1 MNVMLNTKVIGNR
14 LKDLRGTKTQ
24 LEIADAIG
32 VTKMA
37 ISQYESGDRIPR
49 DEIKIKLANYF
60 DKSVEEIF
68 FI

>member
-1 MNVMLNTKVIGNR
+1 MNVILNTKVIGNR
-14 LKDLRGTKTQ
+14 LKDLRGAKTQ

-49 DEIKIKLANYF
+49 DEIKIKLAKYF

-68 FI
+68 YI